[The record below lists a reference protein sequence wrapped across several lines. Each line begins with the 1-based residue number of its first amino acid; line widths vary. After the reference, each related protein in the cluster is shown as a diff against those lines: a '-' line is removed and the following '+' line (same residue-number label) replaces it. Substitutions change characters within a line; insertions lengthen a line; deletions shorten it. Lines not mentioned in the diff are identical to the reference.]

1 MLPLFTGILYG
12 FSWPVFED
20 INLSFLAWFAFVP
33 LFLFL
38 ENNQQRF
45 WKSIGGS
52 LLAMTVFSI
61 ISAGWLFN
69 FPTDKLKLAVIF
81 LSSQLWFCVPFPVF
95 YLLNRKIGFDR
106 TLWLFP
112 ILWMLWEWAY
122 LPMEFTMGTHLSPYS
137 QSNNL
142 WLIQFIDL
150 TGMWGVSF
158 WLMLFNVLLFKSY
171 KAANY
176 QWKAALFSRKTL
188 VSGSLML
195 GIPLLYGAIAFSFYG
210 KPASK
215 KALRVS
221 VIPTHFSP
229 AFISNPNNR
238 VAMIEQTLYR
248 TDSLAYYQGQ
258 RGLHS
263 DLYLWPETGL
273 SFEID
278 DLNLGSLFTETVTDW
293 QAALLTGGKG
303 YIPSADTT
311 DYRYT
316 VSGILLSHTNPEPQF
331 HFKTVLTPGHEAI
344 PYHRWLAKLPF
355 FPIPETDSR
364 FYRKGEQSMPL
375 PLTTK
380 KGETFQVGVSLCFEQ
395 WYPQHWVSLVN
406 NNAEVMMHLAAEGW
420 YGEVGFQQFMANVTR
435 MRCIETRRWVAR
447 SANAGLSLFIDPLGN
462 YHPTA
467 NGTVRPFSASLYASD
482 TRTLYARAPD
492 WFPLGG
498 LLFLL
503 IALIYSFRNLP
514 KQADLTASLPFKSYT
529 V

>member
-1 MLPLFTGILYG
+1 MVTDRHIDFRLPLLTGVLYG
-12 FSWPVFED
+12 LSWPLFEGL
-20 INLSFLAWFAFVP
+20 NLSFLAWFAFVP
-33 LFLFL
+33 LFIFI
-38 ENNQQRF
+38 ERNQHRF
-45 WKSIGGS
+45 WKSISGS

-69 FPTDKLKLAVIF
+69 FPTDKGKLAVIF
-81 LSSQLWFCVPFPVF
+81 FSSQLWFCVPFPVF

-112 ILWMLWEWAY
+112 IFWMLWEWVY
-122 LPMEFTMGTHLSPYS
+122 LPLEFTMGTHLSPYS
-137 QSNNL
+137 QSSNL

-158 WLMLFNVLLFKSY
+158 WLMLFNVLLFKAY
-171 KAANY
+171 KVANY
-176 QWKAALFSRKTL
+176 QWKAALFSRITL
-188 VSGSLML
+188 FTTILML
-195 GIPLLYGAIAFSFYG
+195 GIPLLYTAIAFSWYSQ
-210 KPASK
+210 PASK
-215 KALRVS
+215 KSLRVS
-221 VIPTHFSP
+221 VIPTQFSP
-229 AFISNPNNR
+229 AFITNPENH

-248 TDSLAYYQGQ
+248 TDSMAYHQEQ
-258 RGLHS
+258 RELHS

-278 DLNLGSLFTETVTDW
+278 DLNLSSLFAETVTDW

-331 HFKTVLTPGHEAI
+331 HFKTVLTPGQEAI

-364 FYRKGEQSMPL
+364 FYRKGEESVPL

-380 KGETFQVGVSLCFEQ
+380 KGETFQVGVSICFEQ
-395 WYPQHWVSLVN
+395 WYPQHWVSLARN
-406 NNAEVMMHLAAEGW
+406 HAEVIMHLAAEGW

-435 MRCIETRRWVAR
+435 MRCIEIRRAAAR
-447 SANAGLSLFIDPLGN
+447 SANGGLSLFIDQLGN
-462 YHPTA
+462 YRLAAGSTLQPA
-467 NGTVRPFSASLYASD
+467 SATLYASD
-482 TRTLYARAPD
+482 TLTLYARAPD
-492 WFPLGG
+492 WLPACG
-498 LLFLL
+498 LLAFLITL
-503 IALIYSFRNLP
+503 GYFLKTN
-514 KQADLTASLPFKSYT
+514 Q
-529 V
+529 